1 MLYAVYPSGDSVA
14 LNADSSYWN
23 GWIDGGGEMFGAYTL
38 TPRFTDL
45 NGDGRFD
52 LIVDTRAGTRFFFQ
66 KDDGHFQKQE

>member
-1 MLYAVYPSGDSVA
+1 
-14 LNADSSYWN
+14 
-23 GWIDGGGEMFGAYTL
+23 MFGAYTL